1 MKDVEFIEDCSSG
14 SDEKTFLVIFK
25 GKKAFLKM
33 STANSKK
40 LIRQYEWLKNH
51 EDDHI
56 CKVIYKEQSKDGFY
70 YVMPY
75 IESSIMSDNNYNIS
89 AIFQDI
95 FDMLENKQKEILIRD
110 AFNQINFDTEK
121 DKITIGCP
129 HIEVSIDG
137 RAKWGEELLNAAEA
151 GVHAIIQIEEEEKE
165 EKERQKAER
174 AAKRKS
180 K

>member
-1 MKDVEFIEDCSSG
+1 MAQFSNLSEENAELIQKISEELGLYNYVRIEGIGKVKDKQLIKVQLDNPVTKWKTNKPDTVNIFI
-14 SDEKTFLVIFK
+14 
-25 GKKAFLKM
+25 
-33 STANSKK
+33 
-40 LIRQYEWLKNH
+40 YER
-51 EDDHI
+51 
-56 CKVIYKEQSKDGFY
+56 
-70 YVMPY
+70 
-75 IESSIMSDNNYNIS
+75 
-89 AIFQDI
+89 A
-95 FDMLENKQKEILIRD
+95 FDMLEDRQKEILIRD

-129 HIEVSIDG
+129 RIEVSIDG

>member
-1 MKDVEFIEDCSSG
+1 MAQFSNLSEENAELIQKISEELGLYNYVRIEGIGKVKDKQLIKVQLDNPVTKWKTNKPDTVNIFI
-14 SDEKTFLVIFK
+14 
-25 GKKAFLKM
+25 
-33 STANSKK
+33 
-40 LIRQYEWLKNH
+40 YER
-51 EDDHI
+51 
-56 CKVIYKEQSKDGFY
+56 
-70 YVMPY
+70 
-75 IESSIMSDNNYNIS
+75 
-89 AIFQDI
+89 A
-95 FDMLENKQKEILIRD
+95 FDMLEDRQKEILIRD
-110 AFNQINFDTEK
+110 AFNQIHFDTEK

-129 HIEVSIDG
+129 YIEVTIDG

>member
-1 MKDVEFIEDCSSG
+1 MAQFSNLSEENAELIQKISEELGLYNYVRIEGIGKVKDKQLIKVQLDNPVTKWKTNKPDTVNIFI
-14 SDEKTFLVIFK
+14 
-25 GKKAFLKM
+25 
-33 STANSKK
+33 
-40 LIRQYEWLKNH
+40 YER
-51 EDDHI
+51 
-56 CKVIYKEQSKDGFY
+56 
-70 YVMPY
+70 
-75 IESSIMSDNNYNIS
+75 
-89 AIFQDI
+89 A
-95 FDMLENKQKEILIRD
+95 FDMLEDKQKKILIRD
-110 AFNQINFDTEK
+110 AFNQIHFDTEK

-137 RAKWGEELLNAAEA
+137 HAKWGEELLNAAEA

>member
-1 MKDVEFIEDCSSG
+1 MSQFSNLSKENAD
-14 SDEKTFLVIFK
+14 LV
-25 GKKAFLKM
+25 
-33 STANSKK
+33 
-40 LIRQYEWLKNH
+40 
-51 EDDHI
+51 
-56 CKVIYKEQSKDGFY
+56 
-70 YVMPY
+70 
-75 IESSIMSDNNYNIS
+75 
-89 AIFQDI
+89 QDI
-95 FDMLENKQKEILIRD
+95 SEELGLYNYIHVEGIGKVKDKQLIKVQLDSAVTKWKTNKPDTVNIFIYERAFDMLEDRQKELVLRD

-180 K
+180 KN

>member
-1 MKDVEFIEDCSSG
+1 MAQFSNLSEENAELIQKISEELGLYNYVRIEGIGKVKDKQLIKVQLDNPVTKW
-14 SDEKTFLVIFK
+14 KTNKPDTVNIFV
-25 GKKAFLKM
+25 
-33 STANSKK
+33 
-40 LIRQYEWLKNH
+40 YER
-51 EDDHI
+51 
-56 CKVIYKEQSKDGFY
+56 
-70 YVMPY
+70 
-75 IESSIMSDNNYNIS
+75 
-89 AIFQDI
+89 A

-121 DKITIGCP
+121 DKITISCP

>member
-1 MKDVEFIEDCSSG
+1 MAQFSNLSEENAELIQKISEELGLYNYVRIEGIGKVKDKQLIKVQLDNPVTKWKTNKPDTVNIFI
-14 SDEKTFLVIFK
+14 
-25 GKKAFLKM
+25 
-33 STANSKK
+33 
-40 LIRQYEWLKNH
+40 YEH
-51 EDDHI
+51 
-56 CKVIYKEQSKDGFY
+56 
-70 YVMPY
+70 
-75 IESSIMSDNNYNIS
+75 
-89 AIFQDI
+89 A
-95 FDMLENKQKEILIRD
+95 FDMLEDKQKEILIRD
-110 AFNQINFDTEK
+110 AFNQIHFDTEK

>member
-1 MKDVEFIEDCSSG
+1 MAQFSNLSEENAELIQKISEELGLYNYVRIEGIGKVKDKQLIKVQLDNPVTKWKTNKPDTVNIFI
-14 SDEKTFLVIFK
+14 
-25 GKKAFLKM
+25 
-33 STANSKK
+33 
-40 LIRQYEWLKNH
+40 YER
-51 EDDHI
+51 
-56 CKVIYKEQSKDGFY
+56 
-70 YVMPY
+70 
-75 IESSIMSDNNYNIS
+75 
-89 AIFQDI
+89 A
-95 FDMLENKQKEILIRD
+95 FDMLEDKQKEILIRD
-110 AFNQINFDTEK
+110 AFNQIHFDTEK

-137 RAKWGEELLNAAEA
+137 SAKWGEELLNAAEA